1 MSTKEHY
8 FLKEIC
14 LNVLCLDKS
23 VKFVAA
29 VDNKGKLLAAE
40 FNKYKFFGNNDTLN
54 IKSSFFYLHYLIPAL
69 SHQRVMKSSSK
80 SPHNKNVFLFD
91 LADLGN
97 SVYMAVTA
105 LTQKKD
111 KYLCVY
117 LELYQSSSEIIAQE
131 EIITKITDI
140 L

>member
-1 MSTKEHY
+1 LSA
-8 FLKEIC
+8 
-14 LNVLCLDKS
+14 LCLDKS

-29 VDNKGKLLAAE
+29 VDNKGKLLAGE
-40 FNKYKFFGNNDTLN
+40 FNKYKFFGNDDTLN
-54 IKSSFFYLHYLIPAL
+54 IKSSFFYFHYLIPAL

-80 SPHNKNVFLFD
+80 STHNKNVFLFD

-97 SVYMAVTA
+97 SIYMAVTP

-111 KYLCVY
+111 RYLCVY